1 MKILDRY
8 IARELIGPFL
18 FGVAAFTLIF
28 ISGQYL
34 FKLTTMVARGASL
47 VDVTELLALRMVPLA
62 ILTFPMATLL
72 ATLLSFGRLSGDMEV
87 VALMAGGVSFMRIAA
102 PAFSMGLIVSA
113 FGLFANEFI
122 VPPAGRAAKQTE
134 TRIGQL
140 LANTNPDVAAPS
152 NGRSF
157 IVPDYE
163 NGELAR
169 LVVAG
174 SFNFAARRMDHVTYL
189 QYEGKTPETRRVW
202 VMVEAQHAIWNPEQ
216 KDKWVFENGYAR
228 WFGGMS
234 SGAASSSST
243 TYHYKGPFQKLSFLL
258 NKTPQQIVAEGRDP
272 EEMSFRELQLYVT
285 NLREQ
290 GSSSSTLRQY
300 TVDLYNK
307 LSIPFSSMVF
317 ALIGAPLGLRR
328 LRGGAAVGLGLS
340 ILIIFCYYVVWHGAS
355 VLGGNGQLPPVF
367 ASWLAN
373 LVGLGVGGALVW
385 RAAN

>member
-1 MKILDRY
+1 MRILDRY

-34 FKLTTMVARGASL
+34 FKLTTMVARGASI

-87 VALMAGGVSFMRIAA
+87 VALMAGGVSFVRIAV
-102 PAFSMGLIVSA
+102 PAFTMGLLVSV
-113 FGLFANEFI
+113 FGLFANEQL
-122 VPPAGRAAKQTE
+122 VPPAGRAAKETE
-134 TRIGQL
+134 TRIAQM
-140 LANTNPDVAAPS
+140 LAGSTADVLAPT
-152 NGRSF
+152 NGRYY
-157 IVPDYE
+157 VVQDYE
-163 NGELAR
+163 NGDLAH

-174 SFNFAARRMDHVTYL
+174 GFNFAARRMDRVTYI
-189 QYEGKTPETRRVW
+189 QYGGSGRERRVFAI
-202 VMVEAQHAIWNPEQ
+202 VEAQHAYWNPEQ
-216 KDKWVFENGYAR
+216 RDRWVFEDG
-228 WFGGMS
+228 S
-234 SGAASSSST
+234 THVLESGRRRAGT
-243 TYHYKGPFQKLSFLL
+243 EEYTYSGPFQQLLLRL

-272 EEMSFRELQLYVT
+272 DEMSYRELRRYIAT
-285 NLREQ
+285 LREQ
-290 GSSSSTLRQY
+290 GSSEKTLREY

-307 LSIPFSSMVF
+307 LSIPFTSMVF

-328 LRGGAAVGLGLS
+328 LRGGAAVGLGVS
-340 ILIIFCYYVVWHGAS
+340 ILIIFCYYVLWHGAS
-355 VLGGNGQLPPVF
+355 VLGGSGQLPPGL

-373 LVGLGVGGALVW
+373 IVGLGVGGALVW